1 MEKVSNYKTDFSASI
16 SENTGKNL
24 MGSIKN
30 NRKVVNSSIPAKK
43 VKASSYENY
52 TPRDK
57 MAATKPQKKPGSTLP
72 KFLKSSDS
80 NKMLGKK

>member
-1 MEKVSNYKTDFSASI
+1 MEKASNYKTDFSASI

-24 MGSIKN
+24 MGSMKH
-30 NRKVVNSSIPAKK
+30 NRKIVNSSIPTKK

-57 MAATKPQKKPGSTLP
+57 MNA
-72 KFLKSSDS
+72 KS
-80 NKMLGKK
+80 